1 MHDPA
6 AEAARWMDQAEND
19 LEFARYA
26 LEGGYHHQ
34 VCFLCHQASEKAIK
48 SVLFGD
54 GARTVIGHSLV
65 GLIDKLSRDRATL
78 AALRDGA
85 AELDLFYIPTRYP
98 NGLVEG
104 TPHEAFTRSQ
114 AERAISQAERIL
126 EAARA
131 TLS

>member
-1 MHDPA
+1 MA
-6 AEAARWMDQAEND
+6 QADND

-26 LEGGYHHQ
+26 LQGGYHHQ

-48 SVLFGD
+48 AVLFGD
-54 GARTVIGHSLV
+54 GARSVIGHSLV
-65 GLIDKLSRDRATL
+65 GLVERACGDH
-78 AALRDGA
+78 AALASVRDGA

-114 AERAISQAERIL
+114 ADRALSQAERII

-131 TLS
+131 ALA